1 MEHAHFDADSKAANT
16 INPAD
21 LHNGLFTNFNFG
33 PYCAVNPPAVE
44 SPNLDLN
51 TVDSAVDLTS
61 FQEQWPP
68 IKAEPLMLDQ
78 FFDLPDHSLGSNT
91 PSPST
96 DIIFSQANSP
106 GDFIR
111 DQSQTSSPATR
122 NDSLS
127 QDVKP
132 RLTDDAWN
140 PLYATPDAIHIPQT
154 VEPPVIYLCPDKTKT
169 RAETQIRV
177 QLILD
182 PVDDRYVYMHFPRKT
197 LAKPKLLAS
206 AEEKKDLESKGES
219 IHMDL
224 FLVCA
229 TAVEK
234 PDRLDQALRRAAG
247 KDHIPRRPTGVA
259 IAELD
264 KDDPAHPQNGGEVL
278 ICEGCKERERKRYDR
293 KKKRAEDEDEWWSY
307 EDDRVIMI
315 NEKEYKKWKDVES
328 GDQRLSPSAKQVEFA
343 MRIACYC
350 RHQEE
355 KCPVGY
361 RVIFTFKDD
370 NGNLVAQHT
379 SEIFQITDDHKNKDP
394 PPEAI
399 PRPLSIPQQ
408 YIQTQYP
415 AHPNVVPIYQYPV
428 ENQYP
433 TSLGPYSQPPTPVMS
448 AFQTPLSPMET
459 QFPSSTATAATGPPP
474 RQNPPTFSGTASTTP
489 APQFARPQSVY
500 DAPMLSPTSQVPP
513 DVQYLPR
520 PVSMEN
526 FNFSPSM
533 QYPHH
538 QGFASAPPSAAS
550 TPINL
555 SRPASPTWEQGPT
568 KKRLHCVYF
577 YVDED

>member
-1 MEHAHFDADSKAANT
+1 MEHANFDTDATRGST

-21 LHNGLFTNFNFG
+21 LHNTMFNDYTFE
-33 PYCAVNPPAVE
+33 PYCPLA
-44 SPNLDLN
+44 STLDLN

-61 FQEQWPP
+61 FHEQWPP
-68 IKAEPLMLDQ
+68 VKQEPLDGLLDQ
-78 FFDLPDHSLGSNT
+78 FFDLGDPSLGSNT

-96 DIIFSQANSP
+96 DMIFSQANSP
-106 GDFIR
+106 GDYIR
-111 DQSQTSSPATR
+111 DQSQTSSPETT
-122 NDSLS
+122 NDHLN
-127 QDVKP
+127 QDAKP
-132 RLTDDAWN
+132 ALTDDSWN
-140 PLYATPDAIHIPQT
+140 PLYSTPDAIHITQP
-154 VEPPVIYLCPDKTKT
+154 VEPPQVYLCPDKTKT
-169 RAETQIRV
+169 RAETQIKV

-182 PVDDRYVYMHFPRKT
+182 PVDDRFEHMHFPRKT

-206 AEEKKDLESKGES
+206 TEEKKEIEAKGES
-219 IHMDL
+219 LHMDL

-229 TAVEK
+229 TAVEEPEK
-234 PDRLDQALRRAAG
+234 LDQALRRAAR
-247 KDHIPRRPTGVA
+247 KEYAPRRPTGIA

-293 KKKRAEDEDEWWSY
+293 KKKRAEDEQEWWSY

-328 GDQRLSPSAKQVEFA
+328 GDQQLSSSAKQVEFA

-355 KCPVGY
+355 KSPVGY
-361 RVIFTFKDD
+361 RVIFTFTDD
-370 NGNLVAQHT
+370 NERLIAQHT
-379 SEIFQITDDHKNKDP
+379 SEIFQITDDHKNKEIA
-394 PPEAI
+394 PEAM

-408 YIQTQYP
+408 YMQTQYST
-415 AHPNVVPIYQYPV
+415 HPNVVPIYQYPI

-433 TSLGPYSQPPTPVMS
+433 PSLGPYSQPPTPIRS
-448 AFQTPLSPMET
+448 NFQSPMSPMET
-459 QFPSSTATAATGPPP
+459 NFPPSTTPTGPPL
-474 RQNPPTFSGTASTTP
+474 RQNAPPFPSTASSVP
-489 APQFARPQSVY
+489 APHFARPQSVY
-500 DAPMLSPTSQVPP
+500 DAPMLSPTSQVSP
-513 DVQYLPR
+513 DAQYLPR

-526 FNFSPSM
+526 FNFSPPM

-538 QGFASAPPSAAS
+538 HGYASATPSAVS

-555 SRPASPTWEQGPT
+555 SRPASPSWDQGPAG

-577 YVDED
+577 YVDE